1 MALVADFFGVTDI
14 VTRLGPNCTSLIP
27 SHENVCMVKHLYFIL
42 SFSMNDPFCYCFD
55 RNKILLLQ
63 LPQSQ
68 WLLGRRKYNSCFIG
82 WNLYISS
89 RLRYDVFVCFPHLFN
104 TRFTWAIFGVTSISS
119 LPCFHLRM
127 TGRSAT
133 GWSTSWL
140 HMSFPSLLLKFIS
153 TFPLLPS
160 YCLTESSL
168 WAFSIH
174 SFQWKDIS
182 ISLEMLFT
190 CLMSEMSFIV
200 LDPDHAF
207 FCQ

>member
-27 SHENVCMVKHLYFIL
+27 SHENVCIVKHLYFIL
-42 SFSMNDPFCYCFD
+42 SFSMNDPFCNCFD

-89 RLRYDVFVCFPHLFN
+89 RLRYDVFVCFPHLCN
-104 TRFTWAIFGVTSISS
+104 TRLTWAIFGVTSISRVC
-119 LPCFHLRM
+119 LVFIWGWQAEVLQVGAHL
-127 TGRSAT
+127 GYVC
-133 GWSTSWL
+133 L
-140 HMSFPSLLLKFIS
+140 FLLFFIS
-153 TFPLLPS
+153 TFPLLAS
-160 YCLTESSL
+160 YSLTESSL
-168 WAFSIH
+168 WAFSMH

-182 ISLEMLFT
+182 ISLEMLFA